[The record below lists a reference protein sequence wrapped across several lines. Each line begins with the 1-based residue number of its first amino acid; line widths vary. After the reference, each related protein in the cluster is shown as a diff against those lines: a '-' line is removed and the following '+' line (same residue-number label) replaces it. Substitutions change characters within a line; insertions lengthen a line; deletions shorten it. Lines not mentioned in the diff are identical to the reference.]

1 MPPVMR
7 WLEGKHIAQLEG
19 SESCSQ
25 GAILSVEVVSHH
37 CSKRDSLR
45 GRPVD
50 QFQCDREFCPKSGI
64 VLTFLKVVSRG
75 VRFEIDGV
83 IDLFVSP
90 QAGAGD
96 HSIVDLAEPCLNI
109 ACRHEPS
116 CGQLCDLPSHR

>member
-1 MPPVMR
+1 MRTHWPGCSAFFQPADWATSCSDPGVPTRCAPVMR

-25 GAILSVEVVSHH
+25 GAILAVEVVSHH

-45 GRPVD
+45 VRPVD

-75 VRFEIDGV
+75 VR
-83 IDLFVSP
+83 
-90 QAGAGD
+90 
-96 HSIVDLAEPCLNI
+96 
-109 ACRHEPS
+109 
-116 CGQLCDLPSHR
+116 